1 MKAGGWGSAKGNVL
15 WGLALATEDEMLG
28 WHHQLNGHEFE
39 QTPGD
44 SEGLRSRCAA
54 VHEVA
59 ELDTTERLNS
69 NWPTAL
75 YLGVIL
81 GDWVHRGL
89 PGDLVGAAR
98 VSRYADIL

>member
-1 MKAGGWGSAKGNVL
+1 MSFG
-15 WGLALATEDEMLG
+15 D
-28 WHHQLNGHEFE
+28 WHWPQKMRCLDGITNSMDMSLSRL
-39 QTPGD
+39 GD

-54 VHEVA
+54 VHGVA

>member
-1 MKAGGWGSAKGNVL
+1 MGKQWKRC
-15 WGLALATEDEMLG
+15 
-28 WHHQLNGHEFE
+28 
-39 QTPGD
+39 QT
-44 SEGLRSRCAA
+44 LFFC
-54 VHEVA
+54 A
-59 ELDTTERLNS
+59 ELDTTEQLNS

-98 VSRYADIL
+98 VSRYAEIL